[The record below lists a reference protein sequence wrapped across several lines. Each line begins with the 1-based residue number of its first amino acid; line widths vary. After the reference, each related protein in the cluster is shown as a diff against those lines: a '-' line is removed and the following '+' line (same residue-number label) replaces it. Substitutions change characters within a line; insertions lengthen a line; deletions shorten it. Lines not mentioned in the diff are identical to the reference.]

1 MPSHRS
7 PDLAR
12 IRKLPSLDSIFQISD
27 PKLRL
32 YNFKQF
38 FWCKNFELEIPLT
51 AAEKK
56 LDDTFTL
63 FSAIPREGWTSA
75 YQDSLNYPSALGVIE
90 VFRFCGCNEAAD
102 AAAEALELFY
112 NGRTDLHNNEE
123 RNEAGIRGFRHP
135 TERRRFYALGDIVEK
150 FGQSEVYY
158 DLLKWPDDHRAEFED
173 FPRP

>member
-1 MPSHRS
+1 MPSHRP

-32 YNFKQF
+32 WGFQDF
-38 FWCKNFELEIPLT
+38 FWCKNFELGIPLT
-51 AAEKK
+51 PAEKQ
-56 LDDTFTL
+56 LDDTFAMFKT
-63 FSAIPREGWTSA
+63 IPAEGWPSA
-75 YQDSLNYPSALGVIE
+75 YEDRLNYPSALGVIE
-90 VFRFCGCNEAAD
+90 LLRFCGCDEAAD

-112 NGRTDLHNNEE
+112 NGRTDLYSNEQ
-123 RNEAGIRGFRHP
+123 RRDAGIRGFRHP

-150 FGQSEVYY
+150 FGQSEAYY
-158 DLLKWPDDHRAEFED
+158 DLLRWPDVHRAEFED